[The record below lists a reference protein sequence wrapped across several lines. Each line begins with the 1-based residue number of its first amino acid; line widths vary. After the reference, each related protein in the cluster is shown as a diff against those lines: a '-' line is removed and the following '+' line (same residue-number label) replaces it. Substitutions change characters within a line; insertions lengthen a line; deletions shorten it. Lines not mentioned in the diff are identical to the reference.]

1 MDRRIRRVIGLQAV
15 VLIAAGLTAA
25 TFWGVE
31 AAKGAWFGA
40 AIGLANTLMIAW
52 RMNPSAAAQEGE
64 QSAQRHL
71 RQFYRSWIERYV
83 LLLVL
88 FALALIG
95 LKLLPVALLSGFI
108 LAQAAWIVAPLT
120 CR

>member
-40 AIGLANTLMIAW
+40 AIGLANTLMIVW
-52 RMNPSAAAQEGE
+52 RMKPNARGE